1 MLEHD
6 QSELKVAAEPESLK
20 PAVVSFNPDQIVR
33 AICYHLLDDHHAAKV
48 SAISIHHTRDRLRR
62 QRVSIMMARR
72 QWEGLSN
79 RERLEWL
86 LGQSKTQ
93 TLYSGDIAS
102 LALQK

>member
-1 MLEHD
+1 MLEHGS
-6 QSELKVAAEPESLK
+6 SEIEVAAAPENLK
-20 PAVVSFNPDQIVR
+20 SAIISFGPDQIVR
-33 AICYHLLDDHHAAKV
+33 AICFHLLDDHHAVKV

-62 QRVSIMMARR
+62 NRISIMIARR

-93 TLYSGDIAS
+93 TVYSGDVAG
-102 LALQK
+102 LAPQK

>member
-20 PAVVSFNPDQIVR
+20 PAVVSFNPDLIVR
-33 AICYHLLDDHHAAKV
+33 AICYHLLDDHHATKV
-48 SAISIHHTRDRLRR
+48 AAISIQQTRDRLRR
-62 QRVSIMMARR
+62 QRVSLMMARR
-72 QWEGLSN
+72 QWESLSN

-93 TLYSGDIAS
+93 TLYAGDTAT
-102 LALQK
+102 LAVQK